1 MHDLVASGDSSNKSL
16 VAMDKSLNKL
26 SSMLVLEDAVNA
38 ETAPE
43 LYSQLTSSV
52 VAMTKSESGSAALR
66 STAVAAG
73 VGAIGRLVEAARAAT
88 TDGDDATAATEVVP
102 VEGVLDVIMDVVQN
116 TQEHNTDTD
125 GKVLRACVQCVSDVA
140 VSSSVRACVRAGALA
155 RLFASCTAP
164 ITGSHMCVALRVVC
178 VSAGCES
185 RQSCRCTEARKV
197 RAGKA
202 VCHCRNSVGLANR
215 DQR

>member
-52 VAMTKSESGSAALR
+52 VAMTKSESGSSALR

-88 TDGDDATAATEVVP
+88 TDGDDATAAAEVVP

-140 VSSSVRACVRAGALA
+140 VSSSVRACVRARLA
-155 RLFASCTAP
+155 RLLASCIAP

-185 RQSCRCTEARKV
+185 RQSCRCTQARKV

-215 DQR
+215 GQR